1 MTYILGIECRFKE
14 VCDGITLH
22 DVMSEVSV
30 IAALCH
36 AIVWVGR
43 NGSLREWLRTISSHQ
58 LGRYMAS
65 PIIDQKSNRVAPE
78 RRLNELSAVS
88 GTVDAAL
95 QLPGAD

>member
-43 NGSLREWLRTISSHQ
+43 NGSLREWLRTISPHK
-58 LGRYMAS
+58 LTRYMAS
-65 PIIDQKSNRVAPE
+65 PVIDQKRNRVTPE
-78 RRLNELSAVS
+78 RRLNELSAVN
-88 GTVDAAL
+88 GAIDAAL
-95 QLPGAD
+95 QLPSSH